1 MDFLAL
7 LNSSINFILYCTMSR
22 QFRETFTQI
31 FIPVSLQRQIRRSRV
46 SNGQSDGHRMRLKD
60 NGAHRTEM
68 DDSQG
73 DQIEATMAETQ
84 ATQL

>member
-31 FIPVSLQRQIRRSRV
+31 FVPASIQRKIRRSRV

-60 NGAHRTEM
+60 GAHQTEM

>member
-1 MDFLAL
+1 
-7 LNSSINFILYCTMSR
+7 
-22 QFRETFTQI
+22 
-31 FIPVSLQRQIRRSRV
+31 
-46 SNGQSDGHRMRLKD
+46 MRLKD
-60 NGAHRTEM
+60 GAHRTEM